1 MAFNEF
7 SSIKKNETFN
17 LSQSEIFED
26 KNVINNIINNQ
37 NYLGNDLSKKQLKI
51 RSKLEDKGDFC
62 YCDNCNN
69 LLLHFNNDTLSSLD
83 KIVYSCKCTENK
95 NKLIPIDDFF
105 KQFIKNKKNKVKE
118 IKKHFTCDTCLNTF
132 FYYCQNHGENF
143 CEKKHLINEY
153 ISHKDEELISFDK
166 NNITEKMHYLAFKFD
181 FGTLNDDDTINDE
194 ETINFYKFKDL
205 IEILFLN
212 YIDYPNYSCYQNIN
226 NLYSAIKEFSIYCLK
241 NNKSNKFK
249 EGIEIINNK
258 NELEEL
264 DSDLYPYVINI
275 NLKQSKIYNLE
286 KLNSFENLEELNL
299 RENCINSK
307 NLLLLSKV
315 GKNLKTLNLSAN
327 KLGDESIE
335 YFENIDLK
343 QLMCLILDQNNF
355 TNYDLFIAIAKNK
368 KGSFKKLEDL
378 RVGFNDFR
386 VKYKYISKK
395 NNKKDLRPR
404 KTFGELIIEFK
415 DLDFSKVKK
424 LYVNNGVFTQ
434 RTAEELLPLLN
445 LKNLENIDI
454 SYNNLKD
461 LSPIIKK
468 CNWKLLKNFTCDGNY
483 FTSKDDFEIINKF
496 KNSINL

>member
-1 MAFNEF
+1 MSYN
-7 SSIKKNETFN
+7 IYKNM
-17 LSQSEIFED
+17 I
-26 KNVINNIINNQ
+26 
-37 NYLGNDLSKKQLKI
+37 
-51 RSKLEDKGDFC
+51 
-62 YCDNCNN
+62 
-69 LLLHFNNDTLSSLD
+69 
-83 KIVYSCKCTENK
+83 
-95 NKLIPIDDFF
+95 
-105 KQFIKNKKNKVKE
+105 
-118 IKKHFTCDTCLNTF
+118 
-132 FYYCQNHGENF
+132 
-143 CEKKHLINEY
+143 
-153 ISHKDEELISFDK
+153 
-166 NNITEKMHYLAFKFD
+166 
-181 FGTLNDDDTINDE
+181 
-194 ETINFYKFKDL
+194 
-205 IEILFLN
+205 
-212 YIDYPNYSCYQNIN
+212 
-226 NLYSAIKEFSIYCLK
+226 
-241 NNKSNKFK
+241 
-249 EGIEIINNK
+249 
-258 NELEEL
+258 EEL

-343 QLMCLILDQNNF
+343 QLVCLILDQNNF

-368 KGSFKKLEDL
+368 NGSFKNLEDL

-386 VKYKYISKK
+386 VEYKYLSKK

-404 KTFGELIIEFK
+404 KTLGELIIEFK

-496 KNSINL
+496 YNSINL